1 MHGKTAVG
9 TWSAVLAAATVLTL
23 LLGSVLQL
31 TGVWAAV
38 AWVPAL
44 AVMAG
49 TITVTAR
56 TAGRSGTC

>member
-1 MHGKTAVG
+1 MRGKTAVG
-9 TWSAVLAAATVLTL
+9 TWSAVLAAVTVVTL
-23 LLGSVLQL
+23 LLGSLLHL
-31 TGVWAAV
+31 TGVLAAV

-49 TITVTAR
+49 TIIVTAR